1 MSLRSTIW
9 ANGRSM
15 VVAMAISFCPRA
27 LARPN
32 ELAEAWANC
41 AEPEITELIAPMPVI
56 ATVFTLMPCFCQ
68 SPRSL
73 AI

>member
-1 MSLRSTIW
+1 
-9 ANGRSM
+9 M

-32 ELAEAWANC
+32 ELAEAC
-41 AEPEITELIAPMPVI
+41 AKCELPEITELIAPMPVI
-56 ATVFTLMPCFCQ
+56 ATVFTLMPCLAHRL
-68 SPRSL
+68 RSL